1 MIPIFKDVKTKMFEL
16 NAQIG
21 NTGKE
26 TETIKEPNEN
36 FKTKKYNT

>member
-1 MIPIFKDVKTKMFEL
+1 MTQLQELANIAMIPIFKDVKTKMFEL

-26 TETIKEPNEN
+26 TETIK
-36 FKTKKYNT
+36 